1 MGVRL
6 FGLATCSALLMAM
19 FMVLGNVGPASA
31 QDATPEASTPEASTP
46 AAEGGGIVTLVGW
59 YVRDESGDFLVI
71 GPLQSNE
78 NLVSREA
85 EPTDRTITGR
95 INFDS
100 EENNDLPRVSIG
112 SSVFHAYPV
121 VEGDTS
127 SATRYTYFNDDPNL
141 RPFTLVM
148 QVEAV
153 EGPYDGYVGTVTL
166 ISRSDDGSG
175 VIVVVLNPPA

>member
-6 FGLATCSALLMAM
+6 FGLATLSALLMAI
-19 FMVLGNVGPASA
+19 VLVAGNVGPASA
-31 QDATPEASTPEASTP
+31 QEGTPEAATP
-46 AAEGGGIVTLVGW
+46 ATDGGDGIVTLVGW
-59 YVRDESGDFLVI
+59 YTRDESGDFLVI

-78 NLVSREA
+78 NLVSRAA
-85 EPTDRTITGR
+85 EPSDRAVTGR

-100 EENNDLPRVSIG
+100 EENNDLPRISIG
-112 SSVFHAYPV
+112 DSVFHAYPV
-121 VEGDTS
+121 FEGDPS

-153 EGPYDGYVGTVTL
+153 EGPYDGYGGTVTL
-166 ISRSDDGSG
+166 VSRSDDGSG
-175 VIVVVLNPPA
+175 VIVVVLNPPE